1 MWTTLPEASQ
11 SCYELIHCGFK
22 KGCTK
27 RCRRLLTWWVKAL
40 LTHARPSIPIQ
51 TFQTHSRLPKSV
63 PGPPH
68 KPKILHIHPNPSPH
82 IQYPQLPHKLSMPI
96 PGPPL
101 TPKAPYTHLRPSTPK
116 HSPSHPYQA
125 LNTHLRPSTPI
136 QCPSHPPQ
144 VLRAH
149 PWPHKLSLGL
159 LYLP

>member
-1 MWTTLPEASQ
+1 MCFA
-11 SCYELIHCGFK
+11 
-22 KGCTK
+22 
-27 RCRRLLTWWVKAL
+27 
-40 LTHARPSIPIQ
+40 
-51 TFQTHSRLPKSV
+51 
-63 PGPPH
+63 H

-82 IQYPQLPHKLSMPI
+82 IQYPQLPNKLSMPI

-136 QCPSHPPQ
+136 QCPSNPPQ